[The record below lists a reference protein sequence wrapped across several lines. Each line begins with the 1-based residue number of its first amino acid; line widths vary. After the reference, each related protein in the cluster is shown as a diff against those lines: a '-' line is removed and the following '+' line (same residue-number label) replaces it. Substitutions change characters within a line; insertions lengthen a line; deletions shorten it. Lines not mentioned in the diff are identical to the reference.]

1 MKIIIVG
8 NGKVGYAI
16 ASQLAGEHH
25 DIVMVDDS
33 AAALHK
39 AENALDVMCIEGNG
53 ASIRVLKEAGAQ
65 AADLVIA
72 VTNLDDTNL
81 LCCFIAKKLG
91 ADHTIA
97 RVRSPEYRRDAD
109 MLKRR
114 SALTWSSIPT
124 WPRRRR
130 SPASCPPPR
139 PSPWSRLPAGAST

>member
-65 AADLVIA
+65 AEIVSPDA
-72 VTNLDDTNL
+72 V
-81 LCCFIAKKLG
+81 
-91 ADHTIA
+91 
-97 RVRSPEYRRDAD
+97 RRDFARHCQAA
-109 MLKRR
+109 L
-114 SALTWSSIPT
+114 SAYPE
-124 WPRRRR
+124 
-130 SPASCPPPR
+130 A
-139 PSPWSRLPAGAST
+139 